1 HLQQL
6 QSQGKISAFQAL
18 GQWIPPLAEQQN
30 NLQLLRNIPKATL
43 QQYAQSMGLNVA
55 DVLQWQQQ
63 LVTQPLL
70 DFAVFK
76 DHPLAFLQPQ
86 ANERLVMVT
95 GVKQPDAL
103 KQLQNEHIHF
113 QQPITAMSQMFAEH
127 RVQAQHLLIYALI
140 GLAV

>member
-1 HLQQL
+1 
-6 QSQGKISAFQAL
+6 
-18 GQWIPPLAEQQN
+18 AEQQN

-43 QQYAQSMGLNVA
+43 QQYAQSMGLNVT

-63 LVTQPLL
+63 LAAQPLL
-70 DFAVFK
+70 DFSVFK

-103 KQLQNEHIHF
+103 KQLQNEHILFHLPF
-113 QQPITAMSQMFAEH
+113 SSIRQRGAGQGG
-127 RVQAQHLLIYALI
+127 RAQGRRREA
-140 GLAV
+140 GGGRGRGGGG